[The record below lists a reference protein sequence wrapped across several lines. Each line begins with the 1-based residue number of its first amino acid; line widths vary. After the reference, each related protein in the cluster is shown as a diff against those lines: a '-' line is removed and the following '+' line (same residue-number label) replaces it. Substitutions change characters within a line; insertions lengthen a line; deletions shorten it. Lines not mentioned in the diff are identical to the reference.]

1 LSDTIIPGLP
11 RRSIRVV
18 SSRATRRPE
27 IEGEP
32 SSRHRFKAD
41 GERDRCQAFP
51 RDVIHHIQH
60 PKPPPAGKLIVDE
73 VQRPARI
80 GPRLDQDWGPCANG
94 LAARFAFTDG

>member
-11 RRSIRVV
+11 RRSISAV

-41 GERDRCQAFP
+41 GERDRSEALA

-60 PKPPPAGKLIVDE
+60 PEPPSAGELIVDE
-73 VQRPARI
+73 IQ
-80 GPRLDQDWGPCANG
+80 
-94 LAARFAFTDG
+94 